1 MRLWVAWPDG
11 SGEFERPE
19 THDVVDEAAADALL
33 AAMPRGWHE
42 ATLREADKT
51 HDDGAR
57 PTRLRLPRSGW
68 VDVRWWP
75 DDPSAVP
82 PFSDDVR
89 AVAEWLR
96 AAGVRLS
103 WPQALRAP
111 WAGRQRGRVCEAT
124 CLAPDETLRSM
135 RRKGHRALDAV
146 VGLIMQ
152 DGMERGALILRGSGG
167 VDDLRRWLRAAHDEA
182 DGLRRELREARN
194 ELRRLKGEPEVS
206 EEQERAE
213 ALAAIRARLDAA
225 RARLASDGTGALP

>member
-82 PFSDDVR
+82 PFSDDGG
-89 AVAEWLR
+89 EGQG
-96 AAGVRLS
+96 AGDPAHHPRQVEQLS
-103 WPQALRAP
+103 GDLGVVEPARSS
-111 WAGRQRGRVCEAT
+111 RGHTR
-124 CLAPDETLRSM
+124 TLP
-135 RRKGHRALDAV
+135 G
-146 VGLIMQ
+146 
-152 DGMERGALILRGSGG
+152 
-167 VDDLRRWLRAAHDEA
+167 
-182 DGLRRELREARN
+182 
-194 ELRRLKGEPEVS
+194 
-206 EEQERAE
+206 
-213 ALAAIRARLDAA
+213 
-225 RARLASDGTGALP
+225 